1 MCCVTGI
8 SDNSLNAII
17 QHLNLEEVDLTLNLH
32 QVTFE
37 KIQELKSMSKL
48 RILNCK
54 QFENSEIETFREVL
68 SHENSE
74 IIINRNDLNIANPEL
89 GKPEEGFF
97 EIECERLVMLK
108 DHLDIPYII

>member
-1 MCCVTGI
+1 
-8 SDNSLNAII
+8 
-17 QHLNLEEVDLTLNLH
+17 
-32 QVTFE
+32 
-37 KIQELKSMSKL
+37 MSKL

-89 GKPEEGFF
+89 GEPEEGFF
-97 EIECERLVMLK
+97 EIVCERLVMLK
-108 DHLDIPYII
+108 YHLVTIYIYHTLLGGMPVKFIGNYFVTFS

>member
-54 QFENSEIETFREVL
+54 QFENSEIEIFRELL
-68 SHENSE
+68 SLENSE

-89 GKPEEGFF
+89 RKPEEGFF
-97 EIECERLVMLK
+97 
-108 DHLDIPYII
+108 